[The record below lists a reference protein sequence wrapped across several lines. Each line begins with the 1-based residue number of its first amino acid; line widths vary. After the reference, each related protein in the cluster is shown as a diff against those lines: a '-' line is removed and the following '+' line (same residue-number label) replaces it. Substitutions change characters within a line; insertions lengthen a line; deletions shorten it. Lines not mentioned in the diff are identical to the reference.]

1 MWFSS
6 VCTGVPH
13 HTDTVVHVYYYMCTP
28 FLLSGTGITLLQC
41 IAAIISKYFLYILP
55 G

>member
-28 FLLSGTGITLLQC
+28 FLLSGITLQC